1 MKHVFTAA
9 GLAFAMTVAA
19 PMSDMASAADK
30 KEFKVVG
37 TWGNLSQWKDHEKRF
52 WEKMLPEASGGNL
65 TANAKPYTE
74 VGLSGFEVMRLLKLG
89 AYDAV
94 HGLTSYTSQD
104 APALEGIDLAGVIQ
118 DFGTYRKAI
127 DAYKP
132 IIDRDLQ
139 AKYNAKLLMMYA
151 FPSQQLWCNIRG
163 GGTVSLAD
171 MRGKKVRSYS
181 TTQNDLIQGLGAS
194 SVTIAFAEVVPALQK
209 GVADCGI
216 TGTMPAYSAKWWQV
230 ANTNIRVRIGY
241 GATFMAMNLN
251 TWNSLSDDT
260 RKLIEEQ
267 AKKLEEQM
275 WEATQKEDQAGMDCN
290 AAGPCDAGPPG
301 GMKAVEPSDA
311 DTALLKKV
319 VQENVLTGFAKRC
332 GKKCVEEWN
341 ATVGK
346 VADIQIP
353 LN

>member
-1 MKHVFTAA
+1 MKHVLTAA
-9 GLAFAMTVAA
+9 GLAFAMTVAGPLA
-19 PMSDMASAADK
+19 NTASAIDK

-37 TWGNLSQWKDHEKRF
+37 TWGNLTQWKEHESRF
-52 WEKMLPEASGGNL
+52 WQKMLPEASGGKL

-74 VGLSGFEVMRLLKLG
+74 VGLSGFEVMRLLKIG

-118 DFGTYRKAI
+118 DFATYRKAI

-132 IIDRDLQ
+132 IIDRELQ
-139 AKYNAKLLMMYA
+139 AKYNAKLLMMYS
-151 FPSQQLWCNIRG
+151 FPSQQLWCNLKG
-163 GGTVSLAD
+163 SGTVGLAD
-171 MRGKKVRSYS
+171 MKGKKVRSYS

-230 ANTNIRVRIGY
+230 ANTNIRIRIGY
-241 GATFMAMNLN
+241 GATFMAINLK

-260 RKLIEEQ
+260 
-267 AKKLEEQM
+267 KKLMEAQAQKLEAQM
-275 WEATQKEDQAGMDCN
+275 WEATQKEDQLGMDCN
-290 AAGPCDAGPPG
+290 AAGPCPAGKPG
-301 GMKAVEPSDA
+301 GMKAIEPTAA

-319 VQENVLTGFAKRC
+319 VQANVLTGFAKRC

-346 VADIQIP
+346 VAGVQIP
-353 LN
+353 QN

>member
-1 MKHVFTAA
+1 MKHVFSAA

-19 PMSDMASAADK
+19 PLADTASALDK

-37 TWGNLSQWKDHEKRF
+37 TWGNLTQWKEHESRF
-52 WEKMLPEASGGNL
+52 WKKMLPEASGGKL

-74 VGLSGFEVMRLLKLG
+74 LGMSGFEVLRVLKLG
-89 AYDAV
+89 AFDAV
-94 HGLTSYTSQD
+94 HALTSYTSQD
-104 APALEGIDLAGVIQ
+104 APPMEGIDLAGVIQ
-118 DFGTYRKAI
+118 DFDTYRKAI
-127 DAYKP
+127 DAYRP
-132 IIDRDLQ
+132 IIARELA

-151 FPSQQLWCNIRG
+151 FPSQQLWCNFKG
-163 GGTVSLAD
+163 GGKVKLAD
-171 MRGKKVRSYS
+171 VKGKKIRSYS

-230 ANTNIRVRIGY
+230 ANTNIRIRIGY
-241 GATFMAMNLN
+241 GATFMAMNMKV
-251 TWNSLSDDT
+251 WNSLADDT
-260 RKLIEEQ
+260 KKLIQEQ
-267 AKKLEEQM
+267 ATKLEEQM
-275 WEATQKEDQAGMDCN
+275 WIATKKEDKAGLDCN
-290 AAGPCDAGPPG
+290 ASGPCAAGKPG
-301 GMKAVEPSDA
+301 GMTPVEPDDA
-311 DTALLKKV
+311 DKALLKKAV
-319 VQENVLTGFAKRC
+319 MENVLKGFAKRC

-346 VADIQIP
+346 VAGITIP